1 MVPKDRRPTG
11 MSRRHGRTVRDIGG
25 ASRARIGVNDQLR
38 VWQVLL
44 QDERVH
50 RVDDDIGAAVHGQRW
65 LSDRFQI
72 IVGTLVSSTPF
83 GDGRAL
89 CRRHF
94 VGHFG
99 IAIL

>member
-1 MVPKDRRPTG
+1 MVRA
-11 MSRRHGRTVRDIGG
+11 VRGV
-25 ASRARIGVNDQLR
+25 GVNDKLR
-38 VWQVLL
+38 ARQMLL

-50 RVDDDIGAAVHGQRW
+50 CVDDDIGAAVHDQRW

-72 IVGTLVSSTPF
+72 IVGTLASRAPF
-83 GDGRAL
+83 GDRRAL